1 MSSSAECGSV
11 FSLPIA
17 ALEYRDMAGHLVPD
31 SEARPG
37 NLANI
42 AGGRRRAETDPAEG
56 EMTER
61 IARERAEA
69 THQAEQRLRQEYE
82 SKLQAERAP
91 IAAALAAFEVKR
103 GEYFAR
109 VEAEVV
115 QLSLAIAAKILHR
128 EAQVDPMLVAA
139 LVRMTIEKM
148 HEGSSVTVRVGAGRS
163 KRWKEYFAGQPSVAH
178 VEVTEDAELSDHDCV
193 LETELRVCQLRVGHA
208 VEGSRTGL
216 LRSAGAEAGQ
226 SMNRPLL
233 TPYTHYLE
241 TGSTLRWMGRINQV
255 VGNLIESDGPFC
267 SVGES
272 SEIVGAGGRSYAGE
286 IIGFRGFTMLSMAA
300 DHPQGIRFG
309 DQIETWG
316 ARPSARVHRIA
327 GAGHRSHR
335 AMRWM
340 EKGRTVPLTR

>member
-42 AGGRRRAETDPAEG
+42 AGGRRRAEIDPAEG

-82 SKLQAERAP
+82 SKLQAARAP
-91 IAAALAAFEVKR
+91 IAAALAAFEVQR

-115 QLSLAIAAKILHR
+115 QLALAIAAKILHR

-148 HEGSSVTVRVGAGRS
+148 REGSSVTVRVGARA
-163 KRWKEYFAGQPSVAH
+163 FQ
-178 VEVTEDAELSDHDCV
+178 T
-193 LETELRVCQLRVGHA
+193 LEGILCRAAQCRA
-208 VEGSRTGL
+208 R
-216 LRSAGAEAGQ
+216 
-226 SMNRPLL
+226 
-233 TPYTHYLE
+233 
-241 TGSTLRWMGRINQV
+241 
-255 VGNLIESDGPFC
+255 
-267 SVGES
+267 
-272 SEIVGAGGRSYAGE
+272 
-286 IIGFRGFTMLSMAA
+286 RG
-300 DHPQGIRFG
+300 D
-309 DQIETWG
+309 
-316 ARPSARVHRIA
+316 
-327 GAGHRSHR
+327 
-335 AMRWM
+335 
-340 EKGRTVPLTR
+340 